1 MLINRKVI
9 TFEEQEL
16 YEYAF
21 FMILSYLFFF
31 LVSSL
36 IGLVAGIALETILFF
51 ITFSLTRNYTGGIH
65 AKTEN
70 RCMFFTLISIS
81 ASISLLKVIIIL
93 ECFTMSKFIMVFSV
107 LCLLLIRPIDNE
119 SKELSK
125 SEKSYNHKIVIVISI
140 VFMALYAVLFF
151 CGKKAMATS
160 LSVGITLAAILLLIG
175 KLKELK
181 MNCKEKSA
189 N

>member
-31 LVSSL
+31 LISSL
-36 IGLVAGIALETILFF
+36 IGLVIGIALETIIFF
-51 ITFSLTRNYTGGIH
+51 IIFSLTRNHTGGIH

-93 ECFTMSKFIMVFSV
+93 EYFAISNFIMFFSL
-107 LCLLLIRPIDNE
+107 LCLILIGPIDNE
-119 SKELSK
+119 DKELSK
-125 SEKSYNHKIVIVISI
+125 SEKSYNHKIVVVISI
-140 VFMALYAVLFF
+140 VFVVLYAVLFF
-151 CGKKAMATS
+151 CGKKTMATS
-160 LSVGITLAAILLLIG
+160 FSVGIMLTAILLLIG
-175 KLKELK
+175 KFKELK
-181 MNCKEKSA
+181 MNCKKKSA
-189 N
+189 I